1 MRPKKP
7 VQRRDAYDEAKNKTT
22 ERREYKRIRAREE
35 RQRAKELGRCRSC
48 PNPAIPDQTRCT
60 TCAEAHRQSRRRSDA
75 RRRAAAKGEPAIASG
90 GTTDRA
96 SQPDENGL

>member
-7 VQRRDAYDEAKNKTT
+7 VQRRDAFDEAKNKTT

-48 PNPAIPDQTRCT
+48 PNLVIPGETRCPI
-60 TCAEAHRQSRRRSDA
+60 CAEKHRQSH
-75 RRRAAAKGEPAIASG
+75 RASAAKKRDQE
-90 GTTDRA
+90 
-96 SQPDENGL
+96 